1 MKGTKFSN
9 PDELDD
15 IIDNSFEP
23 DTKRIFNDISTVYW
37 LKIGSR
43 RDNDS
48 RIGLKMGNLRLDGW
62 DDEFIHSSG

>member
-15 IIDNSFEP
+15 IIAEDFES

-37 LKIGSR
+37 LKIGYR

-48 RIGLKMGNLRLDGW
+48 RIGLKMGNLRLDG
-62 DDEFIHSSG
+62 

>member
-15 IIDNSFEP
+15 IITEDFES

-37 LKIGSR
+37 LKIGYR
-43 RDNDS
+43 RDYDA
-48 RIGLKMGNLRLDGW
+48 RIGLKMGNLRLDG
-62 DDEFIHSSG
+62 

>member
-15 IIDNSFEP
+15 IITEDFET

-37 LKIGSR
+37 LKIGYR

-48 RIGLKMGNLRLDGW
+48 RIGLKMGNLRLDG
-62 DDEFIHSSG
+62 

>member
-15 IIDNSFEP
+15 IIAEDFES

-43 RDNDS
+43 RDNDA
-48 RIGLKMGNLRLDGW
+48 RIGLRMGNLRLDG
-62 DDEFIHSSG
+62 

>member
-15 IIDNSFEP
+15 KITEDFES

-43 RDNDS
+43 RDNDA
-48 RIGLKMGNLRLDGW
+48 RIGLKMGNLRLDG
-62 DDEFIHSSG
+62 

>member
-15 IIDNSFEP
+15 IITEDFES

-37 LKIGSR
+37 LKIGYR
-43 RDNDS
+43 RDNDA

-62 DDEFIHSSG
+62 DILFYHCCG

>member
-1 MKGTKFSN
+1 MIGTKFSN

-43 RDNDS
+43 RDNDA